1 MLQSAAGQFRS
12 IFIYFLSPKKS
23 RMIILSLLWLLS
35 ICNVLFRHFRVD
47 TSSRPHPRHHASWWW
62 LSLFFSLFFLFF
74 SVFSCIFVVQLL
86 PFFPAAVAAVLC
98 CFCML
103 LCHGSHMGRGII
115 GLRNQFNNLT
125 SRDLACETG
134 GDLTYHYLPFHQ
146 LDVENHGKPI
156 LCNTV
161 DICRSCSEW
170 ETMVFRHVFVCLPF
184 SWITYSS

>member
-1 MLQSAAGQFRS
+1 MLPFHQISGKYQTRSVRNVMLQSAAGQFRS
-12 IFIYFLSPKKS
+12 IFIYFLAPKKS
-23 RMIILSLLWLLS
+23 RMIILRLLWLLS

-74 SVFSCIFVVQLL
+74 RCSTAAVFS
-86 PFFPAAVAAVLC
+86 AAVAAVLC

-103 LCHGSHMGRGII
+103 LCNGSHMGRGIK
-115 GLRNQFNNLT
+115 GLRNQLNNLT

-134 GDLTYHYLPFHQ
+134 GNLTYHDLPFHQ
-146 LDVENHGKPI
+146 LDVENYGKPI

-161 DICRSCSEW
+161 DN
-170 ETMVFRHVFVCLPF
+170 M
-184 SWITYSS
+184 